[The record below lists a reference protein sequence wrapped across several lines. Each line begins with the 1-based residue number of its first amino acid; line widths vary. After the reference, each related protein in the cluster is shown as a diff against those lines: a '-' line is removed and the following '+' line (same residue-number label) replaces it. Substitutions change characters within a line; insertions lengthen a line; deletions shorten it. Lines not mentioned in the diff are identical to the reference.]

1 MKIII
6 TIIANPKIFPLTE
19 LLAKELS
26 KVFGSEPPRWLA
38 NEIACE
44 LRLESELDVVRKAAA
59 KSSFNSMVDI
69 VVQPAD
75 GRRKKLLLT
84 DMDSTIVK
92 NETLDELADL
102 VGFGQQISSITD
114 RAMKGELN
122 FKTALIERVQMLQG
136 VPEQALHDTWAKVEL
151 MEGARELVATMK
163 ANGAN
168 CILISGGFKFFTDR
182 LSELLKFD
190 RNFANSLELK
200 NGRLTG
206 AINEPILDKNSKR
219 SALLELMDT
228 HNFCQSETMAV
239 GDGANDLP
247 MILSAG
253 IGVAFHAKPILVERA
268 PACIRFGDL
277 TALLYMQGYKETDFR
292 EPTDL

>member
-1 MKIII
+1 MKIIV
-6 TIIANPKIFPLTE
+6 TIIANPQIVPLTE
-19 LLAKELS
+19 LLANELTREFS
-26 KVFGSEPPRWLA
+26 SGSPQWLA
-38 NEIACE
+38 KGIACE
-44 LRLESELDVVRKAAA
+44 LELESDLNTVRKVAAM
-59 KSSFNSMVDI
+59 SSYRNMVDI
-69 VVQPAD
+69 IVQPAD

-92 NETLDELADL
+92 NETLDELAQL
-102 VGFGQQISSITD
+102 VGFGTQISSITD
-114 RAMKGELN
+114 RAMRGELD
-122 FKTALIERVQMLQG
+122 FKTALLERVRMLQG
-136 VPEQALHDTWAKVEL
+136 ISEQALHDTWAKVEL
-151 MEGARELVATMK
+151 MPGARELVATMR
-163 ANGAN
+163 ANGAI
-168 CILISGGFKFFTDR
+168 CVLISGGFKFFTDR
-182 LSELLKFD
+182 LSELLQFD
-190 RNFANSLELK
+190 KNFANSLSLK
-200 NGRLTG
+200 NGKLTG
-206 AINEPILDKNSKR
+206 KINEPILDKNSKR